1 MITKD
6 GVKMTANKYAK
17 EVILDA
23 LDTVLEGYWI
33 EGNFDVENIDFDTS
47 SKTFGKNIAPIT
59 QKEVLE
65 IKKMIHKRI
74 AGITKYLGYDNSN
87 MGV

>member
-1 MITKD
+1 MITKN

-17 EVILDA
+17 EVILDQ
-23 LDTVLEGYWI
+23 LDNVLEGYWM
-33 EGNFDVENIDFDTS
+33 EGNPDVEDYDLDYE
-47 SKTFGKNIAPIT
+47 SKNYGKNIAPIT

>member
-33 EGNFDVENIDFDTS
+33 EGNFDVENIDFDTN

-74 AGITKYLGYDNSN
+74 AGVTKYLGYDNSHI
-87 MGV
+87 GV

>member
-1 MITKD
+1 LNYDYDWDINSK
-6 GVKMTANKYAK
+6 
-17 EVILDA
+17 
-23 LDTVLEGYWI
+23 
-33 EGNFDVENIDFDTS
+33 NFN
-47 SKTFGKNIAPIT
+47 KNIAPIT

>member
-1 MITKD
+1 MITKN

-17 EVILDA
+17 EVILDQ
-23 LDTVLEGYWI
+23 LDHVLEGYWM
-33 EGNFDVENIDFDTS
+33 EGNPDVEDYDLDYE
-47 SKTFGKNIAPIT
+47 SKNYGKNIAPIT

>member
-1 MITKD
+1 MITKN

-17 EVILDA
+17 EVILDQ
-23 LDTVLEGYWI
+23 LDNVLEGYWM
-33 EGNFDVENIDFDTS
+33 EGNFDVEDYDLDYE
-47 SKTFGKNIAPIT
+47 SKNYGKNIAPIT

>member
-23 LDTVLEGYWI
+23 LDTVLEGYWM
-33 EGNFDVENIDFDTS
+33 EGNFDVENIDFDIN
-47 SKTFGKNIAPIT
+47 SKTLGKNIAPIT

-65 IKKMIHKRI
+65 IRKMIHKRI

>member
-1 MITKD
+1 MIVKD

-17 EVILDA
+17 EMILDQ
-23 LDTVLEGYWI
+23 LDRVLEGYWI
-33 EGNFDVENIDFDTS
+33 EGNPDVEDYDLDYE
-47 SKTFGKNIAPIT
+47 SKNYGKNIAPIT

>member
-23 LDTVLEGYWI
+23 LDSVLEGYWV
-33 EGNFDVENIDFDTS
+33 EGNTDVEDIDFDTS
-47 SKTFGKNIAPIT
+47 SKTFTKNIAPIT
-59 QKEVLE
+59 QKEVME

-74 AGITKYLGYDNSN
+74 AGVTKYLGYDNSH

>member
-17 EVILDA
+17 EVILDQ
-23 LDTVLEGYWI
+23 LDNVLEGYWI
-33 EGNFDVENIDFDTS
+33 EGNTDVEDINLDYK
-47 SKTFGKNIAPIT
+47 SKNYGKNIAPIT

-74 AGITKYLGYDNSN
+74 AGVTKYLGYDNSH

>member
-23 LDTVLEGYWI
+23 LDTVLEGYWV

-74 AGITKYLGYDNSN
+74 AGVTKYLGYDNSH

>member
-17 EVILDA
+17 GVILDA
-23 LDTVLEGYWI
+23 LDTVLEGYWM

-74 AGITKYLGYDNSN
+74 AGVTKYLGYDNSHI
-87 MGV
+87 GV

>member
-17 EVILDA
+17 EVILDQ
-23 LDTVLEGYWI
+23 LDNVLEGYWM
-33 EGNFDVENIDFDTS
+33 EGNPDIEDIDFDTS
-47 SKTFGKNIAPIT
+47 SKNFNKNIAPIT

>member
-1 MITKD
+1 MIVKN

-17 EVILDA
+17 EVILDQ
-23 LDTVLEGYWI
+23 LDNVLEGYWM
-33 EGNFDVENIDFDTS
+33 EGNPDVEDYDLDYE
-47 SKTFGKNIAPIT
+47 SKNYGKNIAPIT

>member
-23 LDTVLEGYWI
+23 LDTVLEGYWM
-33 EGNFDVENIDFDTS
+33 EGNFDVENIDFDIN
-47 SKTFGKNIAPIT
+47 SKTLGKNIAPIT

-74 AGITKYLGYDNSN
+74 AGVTKYLGYDNSHI
-87 MGV
+87 GV

>member
-74 AGITKYLGYDNSN
+74 AGVTKYLGYDNSH